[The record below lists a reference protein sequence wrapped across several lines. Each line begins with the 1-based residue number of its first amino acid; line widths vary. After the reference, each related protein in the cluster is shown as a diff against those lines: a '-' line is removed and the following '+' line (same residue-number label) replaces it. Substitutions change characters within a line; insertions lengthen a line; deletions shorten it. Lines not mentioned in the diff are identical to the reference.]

1 MPDRTG
7 YAWFGSV
14 SVIVHEADAPRAVV
28 ELVDSEPLAAR
39 DVDLLTMHV
48 EA

>member
-1 MPDRTG
+1 MKLTRQ
-7 YAWFGSV
+7 
-14 SVIVHEADAPRAVV
+14 
-28 ELVDSEPLAAR
+28 ELLSSSLISEPLAAR